1 MFEALVALVS
11 LVAGVVAS
19 VVGFGIGSLLTP
31 LVATQMDMRIAVAAV
46 SIPHFLAT
54 AYRFWL
60 VRTNIDREVLK
71 GFGVSSALGALAGAL
86 AGTAIQ
92 SDWLAL
98 LLAALLLFVG
108 IGGLIGYLDKMR
120 FEGPSRYVAG
130 IASGLFGGLVGNQ
143 GGVRSAA
150 LLGFDLDKSAFI
162 ATATASGLIVD
173 VFRMP
178 VYAFSYRSE
187 LIENMPVIG
196 VMTAGCLVGTVIG
209 KRVLNHVPELAFR
222 KVVCAV
228 LIVVGVFVCARFVL
242 TR

>member
-11 LVAGVVAS
+11 LVAGIVAS

-31 LVATQMDMRIAVAAV
+31 FLATQMDMRIAVAAV

-54 AYRFWL
+54 AYRLWL
-60 VRTNIDREVLK
+60 VRTSIDREVLK
-71 GFGVSSALGALAGAL
+71 RFGVSSAFGALAGAL
-86 AGTAIQ
+86 AGTVIQ

-108 IGGLIGYLDKMR
+108 IGGLVGFLDKMR
-120 FEGPSRYVAG
+120 FEGAARYGAG

-150 LLGFDLDKSAFI
+150 LLGFDLDKTAFI
-162 ATATASGLIVD
+162 ATATASGVIVD

-178 VYAFSYRSE
+178 VYVVAYQNE
-187 LIENMPVIG
+187 LAENTTTIAI
-196 VMTAGCLVGTVIG
+196 MTIGCLVGTVVG
-209 KRVLNHVPELAFR
+209 KRVLNRVPEQAFR
-222 KVVCAV
+222 RVVCGV
-228 LIVVGVFVCARFVL
+228 LILVGVFVLFRFL
-242 TR
+242 FTR